1 MLVEID
7 IDALVGLD
15 EMGLSL
21 QTKDESIFSWVTSY
35 FASADNLKMTFR
47 YGRGVAHGSL
57 CSARK

>member
-35 FASADNLKMTFR
+35 FASADNST
-47 YGRGVAHGSL
+47 
-57 CSARK
+57 